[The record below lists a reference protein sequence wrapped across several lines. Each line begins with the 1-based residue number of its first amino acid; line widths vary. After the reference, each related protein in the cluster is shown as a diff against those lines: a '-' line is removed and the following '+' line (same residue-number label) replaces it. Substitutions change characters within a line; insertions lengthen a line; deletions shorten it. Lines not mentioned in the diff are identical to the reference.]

1 MKVYQRTVAL
11 AAAIGFVIA
20 PAAFAQAPAPAAP
33 ASQPP
38 RKLISPIR
46 GEATVE
52 YTRPNTT
59 RKGGNIVT
67 IMVIKNTS
75 AMPIAGF
82 RLEESWADK
91 SGNLAGG
98 DVYRHPKP
106 FMPGE
111 VITVTLTTPPIDWAT
126 RSTGWSM
133 CRSTSVTRSS
143 KPCTDGS
150 CGTSPQPGR
159 SRSTVSRAGI
169 RPATGRQN
177 RPSPDAP
184 GTGSA

>member
-1 MKVYQRTVAL
+1 MNFQKRTVAL

-20 PAAFAQAPAPAAP
+20 PAALAQTPPPAAP
-33 ASQPP
+33 AAQAP

-52 YTRPNTT
+52 FTAPNTS
-59 RKGGNIVT
+59 RKGGNVVT
-67 IMVIKNTS
+67 TMVIKNTS
-75 AMPIAGF
+75 TGPVAGF

-111 VITVTLTTPPIDWAT
+111 VITVTLTTPANP
-126 RSTGWSM
+126 RM
-133 CRSTSVTRSS
+133 TSNSFNFVHANGTV
-143 KPCTDGS
+143 KPKRVPKIEVPKTE
-150 CGTSPQPGR
+150 
-159 SRSTVSRAGI
+159 
-169 RPATGRQN
+169 
-177 RPSPDAP
+177 
-184 GTGSA
+184 

>member
-1 MKVYQRTVAL
+1 MKVHLRNVAL

-20 PAAFAQAPAPAAP
+20 PATFAQTPAPAAP
-33 ASQPP
+33 AAP

-52 YTRPNTT
+52 FTKANTT
-59 RKGGNIVT
+59 RKGANVVT

-75 AMPIAGF
+75 SGPVAGF
-82 RLEESWADK
+82 ILEESWADK

-111 VITVTLTTPPIDWAT
+111 VITVTMTTPANARMASNSFNFLHANGTVKPRSVPKIDVPKT
-126 RSTGWSM
+126 E
-133 CRSTSVTRSS
+133 
-143 KPCTDGS
+143 
-150 CGTSPQPGR
+150 
-159 SRSTVSRAGI
+159 
-169 RPATGRQN
+169 
-177 RPSPDAP
+177 
-184 GTGSA
+184 